1 MNPLDFPSRLVL
13 PATTEMPSRMPSGAS
28 SGLAGNVSG
37 RSTGLGGA
45 AGIGGSAGR
54 TPFSEALAD
63 VSSIARDMTAE
74 RVSMA
79 HQLRRI
85 VHTGDLQQMPKLV
98 MRIQDANARQ
108 DVMATVLTKTTSGID
123 QIVKM
128 Q

>member
-1 MNPLDFPSRLVL
+1 M
-13 PATTEMPSRMPSGAS
+13 
-28 SGLAGNVSG
+28 
-37 RSTGLGGA
+37 
-45 AGIGGSAGR
+45 
-54 TPFSEALAD
+54 AD
-63 VSSIARDMTAE
+63 VSSIARDMTAD

-79 HQLRRI
+79 HQLRHI
-85 VHTGDLQQMPKLV
+85 VKTGDLEQMPKLV

>member
-13 PATTEMPSRMPSGAS
+13 PAQTPSS
-28 SGLAGNVSG
+28 SGSGGDGAGRV
-37 RSTGLGGA
+37 TGLGGSMA
-45 AGIGGSAGR
+45 PAGRTGR

-85 VHTGDLQQMPKLV
+85 VSTGHLHQMPKLV
-98 MRIQDANARQ
+98 MRLQDANARQ

>member
-1 MNPLDFPSRLVL
+1 
-13 PATTEMPSRMPSGAS
+13 
-28 SGLAGNVSG
+28 
-37 RSTGLGGA
+37 
-45 AGIGGSAGR
+45 
-54 TPFSEALAD
+54 
-63 VSSIARDMTAE
+63 MTAE

-85 VHTGDLQQMPKLV
+85 VNTGHLEQMPKLV